1 MSAIV
6 TALPTSRPFAPRA
19 GRPAVRSTGQRHGR
33 TVSSRS
39 GLRVIR
45 ATDYRSHGSSRRRP
59 SVAVMMLVGVA
70 VVAAVALGGLFG
82 ARAAADSVTA
92 GRPAEPL
99 YVIAEP
105 GDTLWSI
112 AARIAPNASITEVV
126 DQLVVLNGTSITAG
140 QAVRVP

>member
-6 TALPTSRPFAPRA
+6 TALPTSRSFAPRA
-19 GRPAVRSTGQRHGR
+19 SRPAARRTDRGSSRPAVR
-33 TVSSRS
+33 V
-39 GLRVIR
+39 VR
-45 ATDYRSHGSSRRRP
+45 ATEYRASGTSRRRP
-59 SVAVMMLVGVA
+59 SVAIMTLVGVA

-92 GRPAEPL
+92 GRPTEPL

>member
-6 TALPTSRPFAPRA
+6 TALPTSRSFAPRA
-19 GRPAVRSTGQRHGR
+19 SRSTARSAG
-33 TVSSRS
+33 SRNRLAGGS
-39 GLRVIR
+39 RPVARVVR
-45 ATDYRSHGSSRRRP
+45 ATEYRSHTASRRRP
-59 SVAVMMLVGVA
+59 TVAVMGLVGAA

-126 DQLVVLNGTSITAG
+126 DQLVILNGTSITAG

>member
-1 MSAIV
+1 MSAII
-6 TALPTSRPFAPRA
+6 TALPTSRSFAPRRTA
-19 GRPAVRSTGQRHGR
+19 ASRHPVVRSAAPAT
-33 TVSSRS
+33 SR
-39 GLRVIR
+39 VVR
-45 ATDYRSHGSSRRRP
+45 ATEYRAHSATRRP
-59 SVAVMMLVGVA
+59 SVGVMALVGLA

-82 ARAAADSVTA
+82 ARAAADAVTA
-92 GRPAEPL
+92 GRPTEPV

-140 QAVRVP
+140 QAVRIP

>member
-6 TALPTSRPFAPRA
+6 TALPTSRSFAPRA
-19 GRPAVRSTGQRHGR
+19 SRPAARRSDLG
-33 TVSSRS
+33 SSRPTP
-39 GLRVIR
+39 RVVR

-59 SVAVMMLVGVA
+59 SVAVMALVGIA

>member
-6 TALPTSRPFAPRA
+6 TALPTSRSFAPRA
-19 GRPAVRSTGQRHGR
+19 SRPAARR
-33 TVSSRS
+33 TD
-39 GLRVIR
+39 L
-45 ATDYRSHGSSRRRP
+45 GSSRPALRVVRATEYRAPGASRSRP
-59 SVAVMMLVGVA
+59 SVAIMALVGVA

>member
-1 MSAIV
+1 MSAII
-6 TALPTSRPFAPRA
+6 TALPTSRSFAPRRTA
-19 GRPAVRSTGQRHGR
+19 ASRHSVVRSAAPAT
-33 TVSSRS
+33 SR
-39 GLRVIR
+39 VVR
-45 ATDYRSHGSSRRRP
+45 ATEYRAHSATRRRP
-59 SVAVMMLVGVA
+59 SVGVMALVGLA

-82 ARAAADSVTA
+82 ARAAADAVTA
-92 GRPAEPL
+92 GRPTEPV

-140 QAVRVP
+140 QAVRIP

>member
-6 TALPTSRPFAPRA
+6 TALPTSRSFAPRA
-19 GRPAVRSTGQRHGR
+19 SRPAARRIDVG
-33 TVSSRS
+33 SSRPA
-39 GLRVIR
+39 LRVVR
-45 ATDYRSHGSSRRRP
+45 ATEYQAPGISRRRP
-59 SVAVMMLVGVA
+59 SVAIMALVGIA
-70 VVAAVALGGLFG
+70 VVAAVAFGGVFG

>member
-19 GRPAVRSTGQRHGR
+19 SRPAARSTGRRYGLAD
-33 TVSSRS
+33 SSRPA
-39 GLRVIR
+39 LRVVR
-45 ATDYRSHGSSRRRP
+45 ATEYRAHNPSRRRP
-59 SVAVMMLVGVA
+59 SVAVMALVGVA

>member
-6 TALPTSRPFAPRA
+6 TALPTSRSFAPRA
-19 GRPAVRSTGQRHGR
+19 SRPAARRIDVG
-33 TVSSRS
+33 SSRPA
-39 GLRVIR
+39 LRVVR
-45 ATDYRSHGSSRRRP
+45 ATEYRASGASRRRP
-59 SVAVMMLVGVA
+59 SVAIMALVGVA
-70 VVAAVALGGLFG
+70 VVAAVALGGLLG
-82 ARAAADSVTA
+82 ARAAADSVSA

>member
-6 TALPTSRPFAPRA
+6 TALPTSRSFAPRA
-19 GRPAVRSTGQRHGR
+19 RRPAARR
-33 TVSSRS
+33 TDR
-39 GLRVIR
+39 
-45 ATDYRSHGSSRRRP
+45 GSSRPALRVVRATEYRASGASRRRL
-59 SVAVMMLVGVA
+59 SVAIMALVGVA

>member
-6 TALPTSRPFAPRA
+6 TALPTSRPFAPR
-19 GRPAVRSTGQRHGR
+19 
-33 TVSSRS
+33 SSRPVARRHDHAGS
-39 GLRVIR
+39 TRPTLRVVR
-45 ATDYRSHGSSRRRP
+45 ATEYRDAGISRRRP
-59 SVAVMMLVGVA
+59 SVAVMVLVGVA

-92 GRPAEPL
+92 GRPVEPL

>member
-1 MSAIV
+1 MFSFV
-6 TALPTSRPFAPRA
+6 TPRPSSFLFAPGGA
-19 GRPAVRSTGQRHGR
+19 RPGARTTGHRHVRTD
-33 TVSSRS
+33 SSRS
-39 GLRVIR
+39 GLRVVR

-59 SVAVMMLVGVA
+59 SVAVMALVGVA

>member
-6 TALPTSRPFAPRA
+6 TALPTSRSFAPRA
-19 GRPAVRSTGQRHGR
+19 SRPAARRIDVG
-33 TVSSRS
+33 SSRPA
-39 GLRVIR
+39 LRVVR
-45 ATDYRSHGSSRRRP
+45 ATEYRASGASRRRP
-59 SVAVMMLVGVA
+59 SVAIMALVGVA

>member
-6 TALPTSRPFAPRA
+6 TALPTSRSFAPRA
-19 GRPAVRSTGQRHGR
+19 SRPAARRSELGSPRPA
-33 TVSSRS
+33 
-39 GLRVIR
+39 LRVVR
-45 ATDYRSHGSSRRRP
+45 ATDYRAHGASRRRP
-59 SVAVMMLVGVA
+59 SVAVMALVGIA